1 VSTSAPA
8 VGLGMIPV
16 LGRLVRFR
24 HTIFALP
31 FALAGALMARL
42 EIPSVA
48 TLGWILLAMVGARS
62 LAMAV
67 NRLVDARIDAL
78 NPRTATREIPAGAV
92 TRAQVIGFS
101 AASLAALL
109 VAVSQLPEITWLLW
123 PIPVAAFA
131 IYPFTKRFTWGCHF
145 FLGAT
150 IGLAPVGAWMAVT
163 GGIAWA
169 PVFLG
174 LAVATWIAGFD
185 IIYALLDVEFDR
197 GHGIQSVPARFG
209 RERALWFT
217 RFAHLAAIA
226 LLVAAGVAAGAGVVY
241 LLGVAACAAVLLYEN
256 AIVSPRDPARIQAA
270 FGTANGVLAM
280 IFVAFV
286 IAEVALS

>member
-1 VSTSAPA
+1 
-8 VGLGMIPV
+8 MIPV

-42 EIPSVA
+42 EVPSAA

-62 LAMAV
+62 LAMAI

-92 TRAQVIGFS
+92 TRAQVAGFIVV
-101 AASLAALL
+101 SLAALL
-109 VAVSQLPEITWLLW
+109 VAVSQLPEITWILW

-163 GGIAWA
+163 GGIAWS

-185 IIYALLDVEFDR
+185 IIYALLDVDFDR
-197 GHGIQSVPARFG
+197 AHGVHSVPARFG

-217 RFAHLAAIA
+217 RVTHLAAIA
-226 LLVAAGVAAGAGVVY
+226 LLVAAGLAAGAGLTY
-241 LLGVAACAAVLLYEN
+241 MLGVAACAAVLLYEN
-256 AIVSPRDPARIQAA
+256 VIVSPRDPERIQAA